1 MVSRIVEISALLQ
14 TVGAKTREDLEKV
27 LDNSS
32 PSFVEYSIKNL
43 IEYIDDSYI
52 NLSTVEYKLSI
63 GDIDILFDYDNN
75 CHIVDNCVSDN
86 DGQTY
91 L

>member
-1 MVSRIVEISALLQ
+1 MQ

-27 LDNSS
+27 LDISS

-43 IEYIDDSYI
+43 IEYIDDSYL

-75 CHIVDNCVSDN
+75 CHIVVNCVSDN
-86 DGQTY
+86 YGQAY